1 MPSRQNSSTT
11 ICTALRRHGDFMN
24 NIYLFITI
32 TKKNDGKEFL
42 EFFLRHKVAP
52 IYSSLG
58 IGAATSETLSVL
70 GLEKSEKVV
79 MQSIVTTAKL
89 YELKA
94 GLTHEMSL
102 DLPDR
107 GIAVA
112 VPLSSIASRRVL
124 DHILTEQTSADA
136 EIPVLNERKIE
147 MELIITICIKG
158 NSDKI
163 MKVARAAGA
172 AGGTVIKAKG
182 TVSDTDTFF
191 GMAISDEKEMIY
203 IVSRKEQKNDIMKA
217 IASYTNEH
225 GTHPLVFSLPVTET
239 AGFRLLE

>member
-1 MPSRQNSSTT
+1 MQ
-11 ICTALRRHGDFMN
+11 

-32 TKKNDGKEFL
+32 TKKSDGKEFL
-42 EFFLRHKVAP
+42 DFFLSHNVAP

-58 IGAATSETLSVL
+58 HGAATSETLSLL
-70 GLEKSEKVV
+70 GLEQTEKTV
-79 MQSIVTTAKL
+79 MQSIVTTSKM

-94 GLTHEMSL
+94 SLTREMSI
-102 DLPDR
+102 DLPNR
-107 GIAVA
+107 GIALA
-112 VPLSSIASRRVL
+112 VPLTSIASKRIL
-124 DHILTEQTSADA
+124 DYILTEQTAPMP
-136 EIPVLNERKIE
+136 ENHETTERKIE
-147 MELIITICIKG
+147 MELIIAICIKG

-163 MKVARAAGA
+163 MKAAREAGA
-172 AGGTVIKAKG
+172 AGGTVVKAKG
-182 TVSDTDTFF
+182 TASGDDTFF

-203 IVSRKEQKNDIMKA
+203 IVSRKEQKNDIMRA